1 MDIKVTLVG
10 VIILLVVFLP
20 IIYMIVIASGNT
32 KKAKKQFIE
41 ISKSKGATPAVVEVL
56 GNTIL
61 GLDNTSKTV
70 MYADKKN
77 IGNSYCNVDLSTLKN
92 VLATTQRNNDK
103 SLLYVGLELVGTSE
117 KFEIPF
123 YNDDSDE
130 DLSRDAEV
138 CYQDAKRWENTL
150 RPLLES

>member
-1 MDIKVTLVG
+1 MDMKVTLVG

-20 IIYMIVIASGNT
+20 IVYMIYTATGST
-32 KKAKKQFIE
+32 KKAKKRFIE
-41 ISKSKGATPAVVEVL
+41 ISKSKGVTPTVTEVL

-61 GLDNTSKTV
+61 GLDSTSKTV
-70 MYADKKN
+70 LYADKKK
-77 IGNSYCNVDLSTLKN
+77 IEQSYRNFDLSALKS
-92 VLATTQRNNDK
+92 ATATAQRHSDK
-103 SLLYVGLELVGTSE
+103 SLLHVGLTLVSNSE
-117 KFEIPF
+117 RFEIPF